1 MSPRAA
7 LMLVTRITS
16 ESPAERDDWSGA
28 AGAGWS
34 GTPLDEVERT
44 ALAAV
49 HGYAAAIETDPAT
62 REKLLASTR
71 SLSVGG
77 RNLMPEAAPPGG
89 ARTAVG
95 PQRCVDLIRGLCSSP
110 SPMGWC
116 RILDEWIAAGE
127 LEGDEIAAAAAVV
140 AWAAIV
146 EDGDPLVR
154 ATRLATLLHL
164 GRQGLLPSG
173 VREQVVAGISP
184 LDLEEPGADHLRAI
198 DALPPAAP

>member
-1 MSPRAA
+1 
-7 LMLVTRITS
+7 MLVTGITS

-28 AGAGWS
+28 AGSGWS

-44 ALAAV
+44 ALATV
-49 HGYAAAIETDPAT
+49 HSYAAAIESDAGT
-62 REKLLASTR
+62 REKLLASAR

-77 RNLMPEAAPPGG
+77 RNLMPEAGLPAGP
-89 ARTAVG
+89 RFAVG

-116 RILDEWIAAGE
+116 RNLEEWIAAVE
-127 LEGDEIAAAAAVV
+127 LDRDEIVAAAAVV

-154 ATRLATLLHL
+154 ATRLATLLGL
-164 GRQGLLPSG
+164 GQQQLLPAG
-173 VREQVVAGISP
+173 VRDQVVTGIST
-184 LDLEEPGADHLRAI
+184 LDLDESGAELLRSIA
-198 DALPPAAP
+198 ALPAASP